1 MPRGKKLP
9 LKCIDYIHVSFSVCQ
24 KQLFNIRNVTHI
36 NVELGIQ
43 SFIWYVH
50 PQIFTVQDIP
60 NCVQVPVYIIGSHI
74 FHSDYLCH

>member
-1 MPRGKKLP
+1 MPRGKSS
-9 LKCIDYIHVSFSVCQ
+9 LKNVLIISMRLFSLCQ
-24 KQLFNIRNVTHI
+24 KQLFNVRNVTHI

-43 SFIWYVH
+43 SFVWYIH

-60 NCVQVPVYIIGSHI
+60 NCVQAPVYIIGSHI